1 MLKFFSVLLMLLF
14 FVTSNS
20 KAGVLVQAGKTTPD
34 SIVASYLGKI
44 NPDSIQS
51 YMQMLE
57 DFGTRF
63 CLAGNRRDIAEWIRD
78 KFIAFGYSGAYLDSF
93 QFNRWY
99 AGTLYQTWQ
108 YNVIATYEGYQNPDS
123 IFVLGA
129 HHDAIVPFSSN
140 PFLNAPG
147 ADDNASGVAATLEI
161 ARVMKYYGYQPAYT
175 IKFIT
180 FAAEEFGLH
189 GSWNYANKAANT
201 GKNIVCMIN
210 HDMVSY
216 CTLPEN
222 EWKVQIQK
230 YPNSDW
236 FTNLAHQII
245 QNHTILTAVE
255 STQYIQ
261 YSDSWPFYQNGYSA
275 IFFIED
281 QFTPYYHTV
290 NDLVATTNKHYA
302 AEITKISLG
311 MLISLNGTGSP
322 PQLIPEYLVVQD
334 SIMMAGDE
342 ACFSAFRNIHVA
354 GNGSVFVVNPRAS
367 AELIA
372 GESIVLLPGIAVAEG
387 GHLHA
392 RIATDSTYCPQP
404 VLKPT
409 LPQLTDQTNTMIY
422 KGGIEAGLIVYPNPT
437 HGIFRFEPHEKPANA
452 VYKAEIF
459 NMMGEK
465 LALLK
470 FAGDLPYLIDISEQP
485 NGIYLIRISNEI
497 KIQSA
502 KVIKK

>member
-1 MLKFFSVLLMLLF
+1 MLKIFAVLLVLLF
-14 FVTSNS
+14 FAVSNS
-20 KAGVLVQAGKTTPD
+20 KAGVLDYAGKTSPD
-34 SIVASYLGKI
+34 SVIASYTGKI

-51 YMQMLE
+51 YMQALE

-63 CLAGNRRDIAEWIRD
+63 CLAGNRREVAGWIRD
-78 KFIAFGYSGAYLDSF
+78 KFIAFGYTGAYLDSF

-99 AGTLYQTWQ
+99 AGTWYQTWQ
-108 YNVIATYEGYQNPDS
+108 YNVVAPYEGYQNPDS
-123 IFVLGA
+123 VFVLGA
-129 HHDAIVPFSSN
+129 HHDAIVPSSSN
-140 PFLNAPG
+140 PFLIAPG

-161 ARVMKYYGYQPAYT
+161 ARVMKHYGYQPAYT

-180 FAAEEFGLH
+180 FAAEEPGLH
-189 GSWNYANKAANT
+189 GSWNYANKAANA
-201 GKNIVCMIN
+201 GKNIICMIN
-210 HDMVSY
+210 NDMVSH

-245 QNHTILTAVE
+245 QNHTILTALE

-261 YSDSWPFYQNGYSA
+261 FSDSWPFHHNGYNA
-275 IFFIED
+275 VFFIED

-302 AEITKISLG
+302 AEMTKISLG
-311 MLISLNGTGSP
+311 MLIYLNGPGSP
-322 PQLIPEYLVVQD
+322 PQHIPEYFVVQD
-334 SIMMAGDE
+334 SIITAGE
-342 ACFSAFRNIHVA
+342 LACFSATTQILVA
-354 GNGSVFVVNPRAS
+354 GNGSTFIVNPGAS

-372 GESIVLLPGIAVAEG
+372 GESIVLLPGTAVAQG

-392 RIATDSTYCPQP
+392 RITTDSTYCAQP
-404 VLKPT
+404 ALKPT
-409 LPQLTDQTNTMIY
+409 LPKLSDQTITISN
-422 KGGIEAGLIVYPNPT
+422 KGGIETGLIVYPNPT
-437 HGIFRFEPHEKPANA
+437 HGIFRFEPLEKPGNSAH
-452 VYKAEIF
+452 KAEIF
-459 NMMGEK
+459 NMMGK
-465 LALLK
+465 KVALLK
-470 FAGDLPYLIDISEQP
+470 FAGDLPYLIDISGQP